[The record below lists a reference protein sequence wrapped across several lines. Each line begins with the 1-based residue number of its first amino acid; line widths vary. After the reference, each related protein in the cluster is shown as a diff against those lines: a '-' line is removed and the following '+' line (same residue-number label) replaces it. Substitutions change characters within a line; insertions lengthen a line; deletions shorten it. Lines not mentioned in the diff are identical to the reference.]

1 MIQCVYMK
9 NDTGYT
15 KKQIEAMRFIRNNI
29 INYGK
34 APSVRALMDALG
46 YSSPRSAALVINELL
61 EKGLLKKRGD
71 GSIRII
77 KNIEEQDNHA
87 RTINVPMIG
96 SISCGSLM
104 LAEENIEGF
113 IPVSSKLTDDQ
124 HKYFLLK
131 ARGDSMNKA
140 GINDGDVVLVKQQP
154 IANNGEIV
162 VALIDEEATLKE
174 FHLSKGVIVLKPV
187 SKNKE
192 HKPIIVSQDFK
203 IQGVVKAVITEFNN

>member
-1 MIQCVYMK
+1 MK

-162 VALIDEEATLKE
+162 VALIDDEATLKE
-174 FHLSKGVIVLKPV
+174 IHLSKEAIVLKPV

-192 HKPIIVSQDFK
+192 HKPIIVSRDFK
-203 IQGVVKAVITEFNN
+203 IQGIVKAVIPEFNK

>member
-1 MIQCVYMK
+1 MK
-9 NDTGYT
+9 NDINYT

-34 APSVRALMDALG
+34 APSVRALMSALNYG
-46 YSSPRSAALVINELL
+46 SPRSAALIINELL
-61 EKGLLKKRGD
+61 EKGLLKKRED

-87 RTINVPMIG
+87 RTIDIPMIG

-113 IPVSSKLTDDQ
+113 VPVSSKLVDNQ
-124 HKYFLLK
+124 NKYFLLK

-162 VALIDEEATLKE
+162 VALIDDEATLKE
-174 FHLSKGVIVLKPV
+174 FHLSKETIVLKPV
-187 SKNKE
+187 SNNKE

-203 IQGVVKAVITEFNN
+203 IQGIVKAIIPEFNN